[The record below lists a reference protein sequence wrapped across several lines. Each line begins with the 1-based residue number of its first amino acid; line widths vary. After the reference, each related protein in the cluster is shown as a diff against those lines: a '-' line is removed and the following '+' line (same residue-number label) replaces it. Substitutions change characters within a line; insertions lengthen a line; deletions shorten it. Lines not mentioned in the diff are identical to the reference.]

1 MNEPDNE
8 HRQPE
13 QAPDEETT
21 IKELFLLAAL
31 WLPLGFF
38 LWFYFGAFLIRPT
51 VLLVDAV
58 AQATV
63 PELVSGLS
71 QVQYKIQVDTWI
83 PNERTGDTAKTL
95 VNPLIYAYGIPLFF
109 GLVLATP
116 PLSAARRL
124 LQLGIG
130 YVLLTLVQCW
140 GVFWEIM
147 KDLSL
152 RMGPLAAEMVA
163 DTGLSA
169 TLVALCYQLGYLILP
184 AVTPIALWILLNRDF
199 LSRIARPM
207 RTSG

>member
-1 MNEPDNE
+1 MKDPSNQG
-8 HRQPE
+8 RQPE
-13 QAPDEETT
+13 AAPDDETT

-51 VLLVDAV
+51 VLLVDWL
-58 AQATV
+58 AQITV

-83 PNERTGDTAKTL
+83 PNERTGDTAKTV

-109 GLVLATP
+109 GLVMATP

-124 LQLGIG
+124 LQLAGG

-152 RMGPLAAEMVA
+152 RMGPLAAEMVN
-163 DTGLSA
+163 DTGLTP
-169 TLVALCYQLGYLILP
+169 TLIALCYQLGYLILP
-184 AVTPIALWILLNRDF
+184 AVTPIAMWILFNRDF
-199 LSRIARPM
+199 LVRIARPM
-207 RTSG
+207 QASG